1 MATTFTTELQK
12 LYVAYFNRPADPAGL
27 AFWNNVVTNAGGST
41 AAVSAEFAKSAE
53 YKAIYSGMS
62 NTQIINQVYT
72 NLFGHAPD
80 PEGRTY
86 WVKALDDGIF
96 TIDKIV
102 AEVAN
107 GAQGTDKTAFANK
120 TTAAAA
126 FTTAVDTDA
135 EIAAYSGTAANLA
148 AKAFIAS
155 ITTDASLQTALT
167 PATLDATVASVVKA
181 GTAFTLAGGLAD
193 LLAANEA
200 KAAFLVTA
208 DGDDKADTSA
218 TKVSLD
224 AEVAAAQV
232 DVGALVTGYAAATSA
247 TVKAALLTDKQAAL
261 DAALVDVQKDY
272 TDAVKAA
279 AEVDGLAAAVA
290 NQAAAVAA
298 NDAAVEA
305 QTNAFAALAAATA
318 SYNALNVVDAP
329 VPAAD
334 GTFAGLIELDDG
346 ELVLVSGITETTNKG
361 VTALLNA
368 SKAYEA
374 SNLSQDTAFDAKTAA
389 DLEVN
394 VLDLGAG
401 EVAALAAVGA
411 GFTVTEPDDA
421 AKPTAIEIQT
431 EITGLTS
438 VATSARA
445 AADAANPAN
454 PALDTA
460 ADDAEAALVDFQ
472 TLVGTFTAIGENDLS
487 DAITAAETAVKTAT
501 DNIVAL
507 DEAVVALTEA
517 QANVT
522 KLATLEAA
530 IDASEAAFVTANFKA
545 PVTLDAAFA
554 GATSGSDIFMVGS
567 AMTASISNFGLQ
579 GDDVLYIGSDYTLN
593 TGALSTGNNAVLEV
607 FLVQSGANTVVTLET
622 KAFGSSSADAEIKIT
637 LTGVDVNDVTLANGI
652 ITVA

>member
-27 AFWNNVVTNAGGST
+27 AFWNTVVTNAGGST

-53 YKAIYSGMS
+53 YKAIYSGMT

-86 WVKALDDGIF
+86 WVKALDDKIF

-107 GAQGTDKTAFANK
+107 GAQGTDKTAFTNK
-120 TTAAAA
+120 TTAATA

-135 EIAAYSGTAANLA
+135 EIAAYTGTAANLA
-148 AKAFIAS
+148 AKAFIAG

-167 PATLDATVASVVKA
+167 PAALDATVASVVKA

-208 DGDDKADTSA
+208 DGDDDADTSA

-224 AEVAAAQV
+224 AEVTAAQV

-261 DAALVDVQKDY
+261 DEALVDVQKDY

-290 NQAAAVAA
+290 SQAAAVA
-298 NDAAVEA
+298 DVDSAADV
-305 QTNAFAALAAATA
+305 QLNATAALAAATA
-318 SYNALNVVDAP
+318 SYNALQAVDAP
-329 VPAAD
+329 AAGSD
-334 GTFAGLIELDDG
+334 GTYAGLIELKNG
-346 ELVLVSGITETTNKG
+346 ALVLVSGITETTNKG

-368 SKAYEA
+368 SKALEA
-374 SNLSQDTAFDAKTAA
+374 AQLSHTTAVAAQAAA

-401 EVAALAAVGA
+401 EVTALGNIGA
-411 GFTVTEPDDA
+411 GFTVTDPDDA

-445 AADAANPAN
+445 AADATPADA
-454 PALDTA
+454 ALETA
-460 ADDAEAALVDFQ
+460 ADNAEAALATFEG
-472 TLVGTFTAIGENDLS
+472 LVATFVAIGENDLS
-487 DAITAAETAVKTAT
+487 DAITAAEAAVKTAT
-501 DNIVAL
+501 DNIVEL
-507 DEAVVALTEA
+507 DEAVVALTAA

-567 AMTASISNFGLQ
+567 AETASISNFGLQ

-607 FLVQSGANTVVTLET
+607 FLIQSGANTVVTLET

>member
-12 LYVAYFNRPADPAGL
+12 LYVAYFNRPADPTGL

-135 EIAAYSGTAANLA
+135 EIAAYSGTAANLV
-148 AKAFIAS
+148 AKAFIAG

-208 DGDDKADTSA
+208 DGDDDADTSA

-224 AEVAAAQV
+224 GEVTTAQTA
-232 DVGALVTGYAAATSA
+232 VGLLVTGYAAATSA
-247 TVKAALLTDKQAAL
+247 TVKAALLTDQQAAL
-261 DAALVDVQKDY
+261 DAALVTVQKDY

-290 NQAAAVAA
+290 SQTAAVAA
-298 NDAAVEA
+298 VDAAADVEL
-305 QTNAFAALAAATA
+305 NATAAVAAATA
-318 SYNALNVVDAP
+318 SYNALNGPDAP
-329 VPAAD
+329 AAGSD
-334 GTFAGLIELDDG
+334 GTYAGLIELKNG
-346 ELVLVSGITETTNKG
+346 ALVLMSGITETTNKG

-368 SKAYEA
+368 SKALEA
-374 SNLSQDTAFDAKTAA
+374 AQLSHTTAVAAQAAA

-401 EVAALAAVGA
+401 EVTALANIGG
-411 GFTVTEPDDA
+411 GFTVTDPDDV

-445 AADAANPAN
+445 ASDAAPGDA
-454 PALDTA
+454 ALDTA
-460 ADDAEAALVDFQ
+460 ADNAEAALATFEG
-472 TLVGTFTAIGENDLS
+472 LVATFVAIGENDLS
-487 DAITAAETAVKTAT
+487 AAITTAEAAVKTAT

-507 DEAVVALTEA
+507 DEAVVALTAA

-567 AMTASISNFGLQ
+567 AETASISNFGLQ

-637 LTGVDVNDVTLANGI
+637 LTGVDVNDVSLANGI